1 MMPRPLLWTA
11 AVAAM
16 LFVTGCGASEPS
28 TAPAPDEGP
37 PALIDIVAADI
48 AFEPTSITIPAG
60 VDVRVHITNRDAAV
74 PHNVALQAGPGFATK
89 LIASEIMTG
98 PAVNDLDIPGLV
110 AGRYRF
116 VCEVHPMMTVE
127 VQVGPT

>member
-1 MMPRPLLWTA
+1 MMPRPLPWTA

>member
-1 MMPRPLLWTA
+1 MRPRPLLWTA
-11 AVAAM
+11 AMAAA
-16 LFVTGCGASEPS
+16 LLVTGCGATDPS